1 MRIASPSDF
10 GITGSSDIEAN
21 DHNDN
26 RPMLPTAAIRE
37 FTIPEAASRRML
49 RLPGDH
55 IDRRLSVTFPR
66 V

>member
-26 RPMLPTAAIRE
+26 RPTLPAAAIRE
-37 FTIPEAASRRML
+37 FTNPEPARRRML
-49 RLPGDH
+49 QLPGDH
-55 IDRRLSVTFPR
+55 IDRRLSVTCPR